1 MLRSRGRVRA
11 ATLLALMVVYVAAG
25 KLGLSLALVHASA
38 SAVWPPTGIALA
50 AFLLLGRSVWPAIF
64 VGAFLVNVTTGGSPA
79 TSLGIAV
86 GNTLEGL
93 VGAEL
98 VRRFAG
104 GAAAFDRPRDICRFV
119 VLAGLSATMISAS
132 IGVTSLCLG
141 GCARWS
147 EFWGIWL
154 TWWLGDAG
162 GAVVVAPALLLW
174 ARRPWP
180 GWTRAQWPEVA
191 GLLVVISG
199 VGAVAFGG
207 LLPSLDGD
215 RSLSFLCLPPVIW
228 AAFRF
233 GKRETAT
240 AVLILSGIA
249 AWGNVSGLRAVP
261 ERGNESLLLLQLFM
275 GVVSVTALS
284 LAAVVSQRRRALEQ
298 LGRQA
303 VELARS
309 NAELDEFARIVSHD
323 LKAPLLGISH
333 LARWIVE
340 DCSDLVR
347 ADSRRHLSLLDER
360 ARHMGRLI
368 DGVQSYAR
376 IGRTRSAVQHV
387 DSRAVA
393 EEVVDSLGSLRG
405 VSVRIEGTL
414 PVLRYDRTQLAQV
427 FQNLIHNR
435 VRHLGRPAGEVV
447 VSCREAADG
456 FEFSVRDDG
465 VGIPETHLER
475 VFQMFQVVDLKGETS
490 GVGLA
495 IVRKIVEMHG
505 GSISVESTLGRG
517 ATFRFSVPKQLGPVS
532 RSGRS

>member
-1 MLRSRGRVRA
+1 MLRSRGRVRI
-11 ATLLALMVVYVAAG
+11 ATLVALTLVYLVAG
-25 KLGLSLALVHASA
+25 RLGLSLALVHASA

-64 VGAFLVNVTTGGSPA
+64 VGAFLVNVTTEGSPA
-79 TSLGIAV
+79 TSLGIAL

-98 VRRFAG
+98 VKRFAG

-119 VLAGLSATMISAS
+119 VLAGLGASMISAS

-141 GCARWS
+141 GFARWS
-147 EFWGIWL
+147 EYPGIWL

-174 ARRPWP
+174 ARRPSP
-180 GWTRAQWPEVA
+180 GWTRAQWLEVA
-191 GLLVVISG
+191 GLLAVISG
-199 VGAVAFGG
+199 LGAIVFGG
-207 LLPSLDGD
+207 LLPSLSGD
-215 RSLSFLCLPPVIW
+215 RSLSFLCLPPTIW

-233 GKRETAT
+233 GKRETAA

-249 AWGNVSGLRAVP
+249 AWGSVRGLGSFP
-261 ERGNESLLLLQLFM
+261 ERGNESLLLVQLFL

-309 NAELDEFARIVSHD
+309 NAELDEFARVVSHD
-323 LKAPLLGISH
+323 LKAPLRGISQ

-340 DCSDLVR
+340 DCADLIR
-347 ADSRRHLSLLDER
+347 ADSRRNLSLLDER
-360 ARHMGRLI
+360 AKHMSRLI
-368 DGVQSYAR
+368 DGVLSYSR
-376 IGRTRSAVQHV
+376 FGRTRSALQHV

-393 EEVVDSLGSLRG
+393 EEVIDSLGPLRG

-414 PVLRYDRTQLAQV
+414 PVLRYDRTQLTQV
-427 FQNLIHNR
+427 LQNLIHNG

-447 VSCREAADG
+447 VSCRESADG

-465 VGIPETHLER
+465 VGIPASHLER
-475 VFQMFQVVDLKGETS
+475 IFQMFQVVDPDGETS

-505 GSISVESTLGRG
+505 GSVSVESTVGRG
-517 ATFRFSVPKQLGPVS
+517 ATFRFSVPRQLGPAS
-532 RSGRS
+532 RAGRS